1 MPVAVLPSSCSS
13 ARNLDTHHLCRLGK
27 AREIDTP
34 EEDFPTTLSHTELM
48 TTAAVK
54 VRLIAVLPVPL
65 AIPAKATASRLPT
78 IREPMVYGSV
88 GVR

>member
-1 MPVAVLPSSCSS
+1 MPS
-13 ARNLDTHHLCRLGK
+13 
-27 AREIDTP
+27 
-34 EEDFPTTLSHTELM
+34 
-48 TTAAVK
+48 VK

-88 GVR
+88 GVRSPIAQRDAIALCPPQTSR

>member
-1 MPVAVLPSSCSS
+1 
-13 ARNLDTHHLCRLGK
+13 
-27 AREIDTP
+27 
-34 EEDFPTTLSHTELM
+34 M

-54 VRLIAVLPVPL
+54 VRLIAVLPMPL

-78 IREPMVYGSV
+78 IRGPMVYGSV